1 MEIHDDEILV
11 EDIYELCGRNNYI
24 VTIGLKEKSVSALSY
39 AKSLTGMIQY
49 SKKEREALE
58 LAIENKF
65 SKTPH
70 MLKLDSTNPKLP
82 KEKKIRLKNV
92 GISVLDIC
100 SLFIL
105 PYRKE
110 GEFYGD
116 GLKVVPNVIEIE
128 IPPQEPKSTHNI
140 HRNFLISRWNSK
152 RDLIPEEKETL
163 VGLMLADRNGVIDK
177 RILKD
182 LGFEESAINDNYQI
196 QKEYY
201 NAKRNLDT
209 LSLDEEKIKSKIDLK
224 IISDRFKFIMDE
236 IRRGG
241 IAPHKLSIDKDM
253 WQVVM
258 EEINRFSGSVLLFGK
273 TNIYWD
279 IKTYIHIILRHI
291 HNNGF
296 LNLYNE
302 KSKIPYKIKD
312 LKILIE
318 KVLNIVENEI
328 ELFYKKHPTTQF
340 RRTGEMAIEFNGD
353 YYGLR
358 IESNGCILSFFL
370 YEGRK

>member
-224 IISDRFKFIMDE
+224 IISDSYRIKF
-236 IRRGG
+236 
-241 IAPHKLSIDKDM
+241 
-253 WQVVM
+253 
-258 EEINRFSGSVLLFGK
+258 
-273 TNIYWD
+273 
-279 IKTYIHIILRHI
+279 
-291 HNNGF
+291 
-296 LNLYNE
+296 
-302 KSKIPYKIKD
+302 
-312 LKILIE
+312 
-318 KVLNIVENEI
+318 
-328 ELFYKKHPTTQF
+328 
-340 RRTGEMAIEFNGD
+340 
-353 YYGLR
+353 
-358 IESNGCILSFFL
+358 SNGIISLQNTAWVFPRNCGPGFNL
-370 YEGRK
+370 RP